1 MPNYVEIA
9 ARLIESLRL
18 TQPPVAVCLT
28 DTLPAGVPRWSG
40 HSPAGCR
47 FWQEAANRV
56 FATVSADHG
65 LCSIGQYTHNLEMT
79 PASGKELGAALKIFG
94 ELGYV
99 REEDVAQIPVLQSKP
114 GYVIYGPLAAI
125 PVQPDVILLFVRAN
139 QTLILSEASQQ
150 VENGLPPA
158 MGRPACAI
166 IPQASNTGRSALSL
180 GCCGARAYLDVLPD
194 DVALYAIPETTLE
207 SFSERV
213 AELSKAN
220 GILTKFHQQRRRD
233 VEAGRSP
240 TIGESLAAMQ

>member
-1 MPNYVEIA
+1 MPNYAEIA
-9 ARLIESLRL
+9 TRLIESLQL
-18 TQPPVAVCLT
+18 TQSPVAVCLT
-28 DTLPAGVPRWSG
+28 DTLPAGVQRWSG

-99 REEDVAQIPVLQSKP
+99 RENDVSQIPVLQSKP
-114 GYVIYGPLAAI
+114 RYVIYGPLAAI
-125 PVQPDVILLFVRAN
+125 PAQPDVILLFVRAN

-166 IPQASNTGRSALSL
+166 IPQARNTGRTALSL
-180 GCCGARAYLDVLPD
+180 GCCGARAYLDVLSD
-194 DVALYAIPETTLE
+194 DVALYAIPETMLE

-213 AELSKAN
+213 VELSKAN
-220 GILTKFHQQRRRD
+220 AILTKFHQLRRRA
-233 VEAGRSP
+233 VEAGQSP
-240 TIGESLAAMQ
+240 TIGESLSAMQ

>member
-1 MPNYVEIA
+1 MPNYAEIA
-9 ARLIESLRL
+9 TRLIESLQL
-18 TQPPVAVCLT
+18 TQSPVAVCLT
-28 DTLPAGVPRWSG
+28 DTLPAGVQRWSG

-99 REEDVAQIPVLQSKP
+99 RENDVSQIPVLQSKP
-114 GYVIYGPLAAI
+114 RYVIYGPLAAI
-125 PVQPDVILLFVRAN
+125 PAQPDVILLFVRAN

-166 IPQASNTGRSALSL
+166 IPQARNTGRTALSL
-180 GCCGARAYLDVLPD
+180 GCCGARAYLDVLSD
-194 DVALYAIPETTLE
+194 DVALYAIPETMLE

-213 AELSKAN
+213 VELSKAN
-220 GILTKFHQQRRRD
+220 AILTKFHQLRRGA
-233 VEAGRSP
+233 VEAGQSP
-240 TIGESLAAMQ
+240 TIGESLSAMQ